1 MLGPCTW
8 PEEETS
14 DHREWQPDFP
24 NKGGSFSSLK
34 CPKKVAPTLFLLS
47 IERKQ
52 GEDDDKDLY
61 SLSHPELR
69 AIDEALFRNDSSFRI
84 ISEQFGVTKS
94 ALFRHK
100 KHSPITERA
109 RKLGAELE
117 KLPPKKAA
125 YVRGRIDGKSKKQA
139 ALDAGFSETM
149 AEHAADKI
157 ETKDVREIFAR
168 FIREMIPP
176 EVVAKAIAEGLV
188 ATETKFFSHEG
199 VVQDQREV
207 PDWSERRQYAELA
220 AEYGGYHQPA
230 KDDRGQGGSG
240 PILILSAGVQHTQI
254 NLMAIDVPPAAGG
267 IANNSKEDE
276 LLNLPDM
283 EEADAQDRN

>member
-1 MLGPCTW
+1 MATPAGEARQGQAVHLSYADR
-8 PEEETS
+8 S
-14 DHREWQPDFP
+14 DEPP
-24 NKGGSFSSLK
+24 N
-34 CPKKVAPTLFLLS
+34 
-47 IERKQ
+47 
-52 GEDDDKDLY
+52 Y
-61 SLSHPELR
+61 SYRLCSHPELK
-69 AIDEALFRNDSSFRI
+69 AIDEALFRNESSFRM

-100 KHSPITERA
+100 KHSPITGRVL
-109 RKLGAELE
+109 KLGAELE

-139 ALDAGFSETM
+139 ALDAGFSNTM

-176 EVVAKAIAEGLV
+176 EVVARTIAEGLV

-207 PDWSERRQYAELA
+207 ADWSERRQYAELA

-230 KDDRGQGGSG
+230 KDDRGQGDGG

-254 NLMAIDVPPAAGG
+254 SLMAIDVPPAADG
-267 IANNSKEDE
+267 IANNSKEGE
-276 LLNLPDM
+276 LLSLPDM
-283 EEADAQDRN
+283 EEADAQERN